1 MVKHDVLNDKARLL
15 HCLMA
20 ESNEIERIDSIC
32 IKTILNDYNIEVHPI
47 TEKIDFFCKNLSKEL
62 YGSDAEEK
70 EGNRDIVGYEILG
83 DTDCRFI
90 ARDVPIDNLLML
102 FSDQGILNT
111 KSEVFKYCFIS
122 SMTSLNVGVMVPNE
136 YRINILENKKLEL
149 VSFIERDHIT
159 AIKKEIGN
167 DYLSLITL
175 LYQIYDYIRFIG
187 CQTSKYE
194 FLSLKSSFE
203 TLISLIENNISML
216 KKSDQQFVQLYDY
229 LSSMYTNIQENMRTD
244 VRFYG
249 ISDFSMM
256 SYYSPTKLR
265 VFYSSIVNKIAEYY
279 IKMCPSDTSTKYR
292 FMIFFTYT
300 PNTYVDQLWKERY
313 NEDKLMMVKI
323 SEKDFYNVKDLV
335 FQLAHESAH
344 FVGNE
349 EIRNRKYRFNIIT
362 EYLFFR
368 AYEHIKEI
376 IDTHF
381 KQIDDNDGLK
391 EYINL
396 YLKELKKECYNDYY
410 KSKCK
415 SIYERKVSLINDLIN
430 YREIS
435 KEDEFFYMQNV
446 IYSIADF
453 LFNNDFLLTFINDF
467 FMEAW
472 NKTYKKMI
480 CESSSKTIIKVIK
493 AFVKHIEEIRIKI
506 SKYLNLY
513 RGEMLYYKD
522 SDFMYI
528 QTMMKEAYADMSA
541 VVLFDLSV
549 DELFSFINKRF
560 DLSRDYTNDV
570 LFIRSCIIVKAIAKK
585 QIEYS
590 EILNCSYT
598 DFFKEMPKYWSDKKQ
613 NYDNI
618 IKLCDKLDEQEFPP
632 HFVYKYIL
640 QCLISQCKQVN
651 KDKRN
656 EISKSYSSL
665 DNESIIETIKFIDLY
680 VGDMD
685 QQE

>member
-1 MVKHDVLNDKARLL
+1 
-15 HCLMA
+15 
-20 ESNEIERIDSIC
+20 
-32 IKTILNDYNIEVHPI
+32 
-47 TEKIDFFCKNLSKEL
+47 
-62 YGSDAEEK
+62 
-70 EGNRDIVGYEILG
+70 
-83 DTDCRFI
+83 
-90 ARDVPIDNLLML
+90 
-102 FSDQGILNT
+102 
-111 KSEVFKYCFIS
+111 
-122 SMTSLNVGVMVPNE
+122 
-136 YRINILENKKLEL
+136 
-149 VSFIERDHIT
+149 
-159 AIKKEIGN
+159 
-167 DYLSLITL
+167 
-175 LYQIYDYIRFIG
+175 
-187 CQTSKYE
+187 
-194 FLSLKSSFE
+194 
-203 TLISLIENNISML
+203 
-216 KKSDQQFVQLYDY
+216 
-229 LSSMYTNIQENMRTD
+229 
-244 VRFYG
+244 
-249 ISDFSMM
+249 
-256 SYYSPTKLR
+256 
-265 VFYSSIVNKIAEYY
+265 
-279 IKMCPSDTSTKYR
+279 
-292 FMIFFTYT
+292 
-300 PNTYVDQLWKERY
+300 
-313 NEDKLMMVKI
+313 
-323 SEKDFYNVKDLV
+323 
-335 FQLAHESAH
+335 
-344 FVGNE
+344 
-349 EIRNRKYRFNIIT
+349 
-362 EYLFFR
+362 
-368 AYEHIKEI
+368 
-376 IDTHF
+376 
-381 KQIDDNDGLK
+381 
-391 EYINL
+391 
-396 YLKELKKECYNDYY
+396 
-410 KSKCK
+410 
-415 SIYERKVSLINDLIN
+415 
-430 YREIS
+430 
-435 KEDEFFYMQNV
+435 MQNV